1 MKFRRTTAVIGL
13 ALSSALL
20 LGACTSQAPTAS
32 VTGEVFYLQRMALPP
47 QAVRLLTNDFC
58 ANQMFALGPHLAMQ
72 CHVEMTPEL
81 IATWSSDWAD
91 EARAAARH
99 PAGQTPEQM
108 VAEIE
113 WRLPAMRQLA
123 DRLYGAW
130 IANLRR

>member
-1 MKFRRTTAVIGL
+1 
-13 ALSSALL
+13 
-20 LGACTSQAPTAS
+20 
-32 VTGEVFYLQRMALPP
+32 
-47 QAVRLLTNDFC
+47 
-58 ANQMFALGPHLAMQ
+58 MFALGPHLAMQ

-113 WRLPAMRQLA
+113 WCLPAMRQLA